1 MNNEYTP
8 VILNKD
14 ITFKANYTEVLR
26 ITENGFIY
34 KGALI
39 EDAGKAY
46 QVWMET
52 MEQMARLGGD
62 V

>member
-1 MNNEYTP
+1 MNNSDSP
-8 VILNKD
+8 VVLNSD

-46 QVWMET
+46 KVWMEV
-52 MEQMARLGGD
+52 MNQMKT
-62 V
+62 

>member
-1 MNNEYTP
+1 MNNEYIP
-8 VILNKD
+8 VILNND
-14 ITFKANYTEVLR
+14 ITSKANYTEVLR
-26 ITENGFIY
+26 ITQNGFIY

-46 QVWMET
+46 EVWMEV
-52 MEQMARLGGD
+52 MEQMARSGGD